1 MGTMPAQLLSL
12 LMLATVKVL
21 TGARYYLTLDAIT
34 ALALSLLP
42 LLCSQLELDAIEALD
57 LNSLTQPLR

>member
-42 LLCSQLELDAIEALD
+42 LLCQLELDAIEALD